1 MKKSIKLT
9 LEQAREMLGK
19 DETMDALIRANFTE
33 DELNPRVKR
42 WEDLEVIKGWY
53 VTTNSGISESDT
65 RPIDGNQNVF
75 KKKTQA
81 EGVLAMAQLSQ
92 LMADVNG
99 EWTPD
104 WEYDT
109 IKYVIWKCGNQT
121 IRSLCT
127 STADFLAFPT
137 EEIRDQF
144 YDDHIELIN
153 EFFKIYQ

>member
-9 LEQAREMLGK
+9 LEQARELLGK
-19 DETMDALIRANFTE
+19 DETMDTLIRANFTE
-33 DELNPRVKR
+33 DELKPRVKR
-42 WEDLEVIKGWY
+42 WEDLTNIDGWY
-53 VTTNSGISESDT
+53 VSTPSSIYEVDCLPDEDSKNI
-65 RPIDGNQNVF
+65 F

-92 LMADVNG
+92 LMADING
-99 EWTPD
+99 DWVPD
-104 WEYDT
+104 WEDDT
-109 IKYVIWKCGNQT
+109 NKYIIYQYEGK
-121 IRSLCT
+121 
-127 STADFLAFPT
+127 AYKDFSYYESYFLVFKT